1 MSGRSRAHNNR
12 QYNREVQFAK
22 SRVRVLRFET
32 PGGDPEGVVY
42 REGTGITLND
52 EFPIRR
58 DGKGNVMDDLKPHF
72 DGAIGRDVRYV
83 IQYQLKGKWV
93 ECHQDPRP
101 TPVY

>member
-1 MSGRSRAHNNR
+1 MSGRSRANNNR
-12 QYNREVQFAK
+12 KYNREVKFAK

-52 EFPIRR
+52 ELPITR
-58 DGKGNVMDDLKPHF
+58 DGNGDIMDALKPHF
-72 DGAIGRDVRYV
+72 DSAIGRDVRYV
-83 IQYQLKGKWV
+83 IQYLLNDEWV